1 MVIVLLLVIALL
13 AAAVVAL
20 ILFAKH
26 LDGQLKAARREV
38 KEVTG
43 QLDRR
48 AKKAVDSSRV
58 VHVAKISEMFAP
70 LLPGFPAYNVKDVQW
85 VGSTIDIIVFDGLEE
100 ATQDHFPPGAQVQI
114 IFLDVKTGKSPVSRR
129 QRLIRDAIEAGRV
142 RFEVARFR
150 PEDAAAAIAAA
161 DEEIT
166 FTDEELEGQLMEE
179 LEVIPIT
186 EEELE
191 GVLIIEPDPP
201 GSEPIA
207 LRPLPGPDE

>member
-1 MVIVLLLVIALL
+1 VLLATVVIALVL
-13 AAAVVAL
+13 YVRDLRA
-20 ILFAKH
+20 
-26 LDGQLKAARREV
+26 QLKTAHSEV
-38 KEVTG
+38 KDITD

-48 AKKAVDSSRV
+48 AKKAVNSSRV

-100 ATQDHFPPGAQVQI
+100 ATQDHFPPGAQVEI

-129 QRLIRDAIEAGRV
+129 QRLIREAVEAGRV
-142 RFEVARFR
+142 RFEVARFQ
-150 PEDAAAAIAAA
+150 PEDAAAAIARA

-166 FTDEELEGQLMEE
+166 FTDEELEGHLMEE
-179 LEVIPIT
+179 LEVMPIT

-201 GSEPIA
+201 GSKPIV